1 MARPSRKSEPI
12 AWWSAV
18 FLIATPVAAVI
29 AVPWQAATMGV
40 SWANILACGALWIAT
55 GLGVTAGYHR
65 LFSHRAWQAPAPIRL
80 LFALLGGA
88 AFENSVIA
96 WSAGHRYHHKNV
108 DTDEDPY
115 NAGRG
120 FWFSHWL
127 WIMIKGAKHED
138 YDNVPDLWK
147 DPILRWQHRHFLGA
161 AIGTNAVL
169 ILGMGLIAGDLV
181 GMMIWAGLVR
191 IVLTHHFTFL
201 INSAAH
207 AWGAQPW
214 STAHTARDNGL
225 LSLLTFG
232 EGYHNY
238 HHTFAS
244 DYRNG
249 VRWYQWDPTKWLIFA
264 MSRMGL
270 AWNLRRSPVDI
281 THKRLFHQS
290 LCRLERRLA
299 AFSLSMDDLRARS
312 LARSEAARERVRQAG
327 QDARLALA
335 ERLVAAEKRCEEALA
350 ELAQV
355 RASLQK
361 TMAEGRPTEVARRA
375 LRRHLR
381 RTTRATRLAVKHWRS
396 LGDAYIAA
404 CAATA

>member
-1 MARPSRKSEPI
+1 MTHSDRRPEPI
-12 AWWSAV
+12 AWWSAAM
-18 FLIATPVAAVI
+18 LIITPVAAAI
-29 AVPWQAATMGV
+29 AVPWQTLTTGV
-40 SWANILACGALWIAT
+40 SWTHVLACVLLWIAT

-65 LFSHRAWQAPAPIRL
+65 LFSHKAWHAPAPIRL
-80 LFALLGGA
+80 LLALLGGA

-115 NAGRG
+115 NARRG
-120 FWFSHWL
+120 FWFSHWK
-127 WIMIKGAKHED
+127 WIMIRGVKHED

-147 DPILRWQHRHFLGA
+147 DPILRWQHEHYLFTA
-161 AIGTNAVL
+161 VATNAVL
-169 ILGMGLIAGDLV
+169 ILGAGLLAGDIV

-207 AWGAQPW
+207 TWGSQPW

-249 VRWYQWDPTKWLIFA
+249 VRWYQWDPTKWLIWA
-264 MSRMGL
+264 LSSVGL
-270 AWNLRRSPVDI
+270 ARNLRRSPVDI
-281 THKRLFHQS
+281 THQRLFDQS
-290 LCRLERRLA
+290 RRRLERRLA
-299 AFSLSMDDLRARS
+299 EFSESLDDLRTRGVAQ
-312 LARSEAARERVRQAG
+312 SEAARECVRRMSD
-327 QDARLALA
+327 DAQVALA
-335 ERLVAAEKRCEEALA
+335 QRLVAAERLCEEMLA
-350 ELAQV
+350 ELAEV
-355 RASLQK
+355 RATLQK
-361 TMAEGRPTEVARRA
+361 SMADGRPTLVARRA
-375 LRRHLR
+375 LRRHQR
-381 RTTRATRLAVKHWRS
+381 RTTRAARAAVKRWRS
-396 LGDAYIAA
+396 LGDAYVAA
-404 CAATA
+404 CAAAA